1 MGIEQ
6 IVPELVRIQNAK
18 ANLKTSINAKG
29 GTLDTETLDDYASA
43 VDALSGGGGVA
54 AGVSWDAFNVNG
66 YVTAASVYGTVVPLY
81 SFYSTETSGFYR
93 FLVSVNLPDN
103 LTAIGV
109 NAFAD
114 CVKLALTSLP
124 SGITS
129 IGARAFYR
137 CTKLALTS
145 LPSGITSIG
154 ASMFAYCTNL
164 ALTSLPSGITSIGG
178 TAFFYCTSLR
188 KIWIPSAC
196 TDITAASTTS
206 TPFYGCSSSLVIY
219 CEAESKPAGWGE
231 YWNYVLAYKQL
242 TVAWGVTKA
251 AFDAL

>member
-129 IGARAFYR
+129 IG
-137 CTKLALTS
+137 
-145 LPSGITSIG
+145 
-154 ASMFAYCTNL
+154 
-164 ALTSLPSGITSIGG
+164 G